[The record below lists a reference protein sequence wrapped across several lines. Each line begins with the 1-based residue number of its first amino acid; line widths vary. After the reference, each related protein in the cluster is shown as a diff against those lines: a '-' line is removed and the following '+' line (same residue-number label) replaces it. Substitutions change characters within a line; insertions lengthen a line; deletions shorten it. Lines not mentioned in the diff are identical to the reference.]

1 MAQVGPRC
9 APGPHT
15 GRQGV
20 GGSPKAEGSA
30 ERVQESLPAVNS
42 SVLYFDGETMWS
54 SWFKSYWK
62 CLRICSC
69 EKYSIKKR
77 EAN

>member
-1 MAQVGPRC
+1 MVQVGQRC
-9 APGPHT
+9 ALGPHT
-15 GRQGV
+15 GCQDV
-20 GGSPKAEGSA
+20 GSLPRAEGSA
-30 ERVQESLPAVNS
+30 EQVQESLPAVNS
-42 SVLYFDGETMWS
+42 SVLYFNGKTIWS

-62 CLRICSC
+62 CLRICTC